1 MLWHTQWWHCIGD
14 VKRAESL
21 GPVSENSIAQ
31 VLGDSYDVGATEPLP
46 TAVIVAGIKAAYKH

>member
-21 GPVSENSIAQ
+21 GPVIENSIAQ

-46 TAVIVAGIKAAYKH
+46 TAVIVAGIKAAY